1 MPWAVCSYSN
11 QAPPMPRIAR
21 PLLMWSRVVMLFTT
35 RPGLRN
41 VFAPTISPSFTRSVA
56 IAHAPSVV

>member
-21 PLLMWSRVVMLFTT
+21 PPLAWSRVVMLFTT
-35 RPGLRN
+35 SPGFRN
-41 VFAPTISPSFTRSVA
+41 VFAPTIRPSFTRSVA
-56 IAHAPSVV
+56 AAHAPRVT